1 VNAQHGV
8 VSRRQLLEL
17 GFTERA
23 IRHRLANGRLHL
35 VFADVYA
42 VGRPQLTRYGRW
54 MAAVL
59 SCGEG
64 AALSHACGAALWE
77 IRPEP
82 RGPIEVSVPIGRRPR
97 RAGIVVHR
105 RKALTDG
112 EVTEHQGITVT
123 TPIATLIDI
132 APALTRDQLE
142 AAINEADKRG
152 LADPDQLRS
161 ALDEVVRRPGTA
173 VLRDILDSRTFTL
186 TDSTLE
192 RAFLRLAREA
202 GLPTPLTQHFV
213 NGYRVDFFWPE
224 YQLVIETDGLT
235 YHRTPAQ
242 QAKDLVR
249 DQAHTAAGLTA
260 LRFSHA
266 QVSREP
272 DQVRSTLRAVARRH
286 R

>member
-1 VNAQHGV
+1 
-8 VSRRQLLEL
+8 
-17 GFTERA
+17 
-23 IRHRLANGRLHL
+23 
-35 VFADVYA
+35 
-42 VGRPQLTRYGRW
+42 

-59 SCGEG
+59 TCGEG

-105 RKALTDG
+105 RKALTDS
-112 EVTEHQGITVT
+112 EVTEHHGIPVT

-132 APALTRDQLE
+132 APSLSRDALE

-152 LADPDQLRS
+152 LTNPEALRS
-161 ALDEVVRRPGTA
+161 SLDDAAGRRPGA
-173 VLRDILDSRTFTL
+173 VRIRDTLDSRTFTL

-202 GLPTPLTQHFV
+202 GLPTPLTQHIV
-213 NGYRVDFFWPE
+213 NGYRVDFHWPE
-224 YQLVIETDGLT
+224 PGLVVETDGLT

-272 DQVRSTLRAVARRH
+272 DQVRSTLRMVAHRH